1 MGGGLLQLK
10 FLGKEAEFFIGNPQI
25 SFFRSVFKS
34 YMPGAA
40 RLRGGVLALNS
51 SPSKRRP

>member
-1 MGGGLLQLK
+1 
-10 FLGKEAEFFIGNPQI
+10 
-25 SFFRSVFKS
+25 V
-34 YMPGAA
+34 PGAA